1 MKQRLA
7 NEYSNGQ
14 CPDVHNISNACLKY
28 LKFLYFIFFSQ
39 NTNPMVVTF
48 IRDGMEAGRG
58 REGRSCGIRTCTCCV
73 IYTRQRQPGEL
84 IEDQS
89 RDTTM
94 NQPEPRKKF
103 PWREGDSIY
112 SFVQILSDSY
122 YYNFKILKTH
132 IIMRMMIKTTWYCK
146 KSQLQIRRGIHRIFF
161 LVSSLKPMLWLFIR
175 SASRHF

>member
-14 CPDVHNISNACLKY
+14 CPNLHNISNACLKY

-39 NTNPMVVTF
+39 NTDPMVVTI

-58 REGRSCGIRTCTCCV
+58 REGRSCGIRTCTCGV

-84 IEDQS
+84 IKDQL
-89 RDTTM
+89 RDTPM

-103 PWREGDSIY
+103 PSREGDSIY
-112 SFVQILSDSY
+112 SFVQILSY
-122 YYNFKILKTH
+122 FYNFGLNNIYFFYFFMKIQT
-132 IIMRMMIKTTWYCK
+132 Y
-146 KSQLQIRRGIHRIFF
+146 IHNRT
-161 LVSSLKPMLWLFIR
+161 LVLEEDLDESFKALRL
-175 SASRHF
+175 